1 MTGIRWRVVVLAAAL
16 GATVA
21 LWVPLRRSLAFGTN
35 ELELLAVSRQI
46 GAGEWGKLLAPQD
59 VHVFPLYRL
68 ARVYGDWRF
77 PLYDPWTYGAA
88 MAAHLASVLLLYALS
103 RQWFETAVAA
113 VAVACV
119 FGWHASGGEALFI
132 KTYYTFVWSLPL
144 ILGALY
150 ALSRGGA
157 AGAGFLL
164 LAAVGLH
171 SMAAALSIPGVL
183 AGYYLLGRDRRRD
196 RAAWLACGIPFL
208 AAVGLWATLAGRGTT
223 LGPGLPSLFGG
234 ARETLRLFSYLV
246 WLRDP
251 DKWMVAAVVAGL
263 ALVVAALRGR
273 AGARWVVTAVLLV
286 AVPVGVGVAIRK
298 KARQPRYRYPAGV
311 ALAVAA
317 GGAVDA
323 VSRRWKGA
331 AVVLLLAAAPVYYWQ
346 QRRYRDSLSPGDFA
360 TTEFLEGWNTALE
373 RAVTRAAPEGLRL
386 PAVQL
391 KPWFSG
397 AEFVAVAHPGGDARI
412 RVLAAPE
419 TRLEDCLKFWE
430 AVRETPVAAGRQ
442 LLLVRG
448 GERRNAPGMVV
459 CRPEAE
465 TR

>member
-1 MTGIRWRVVVLAAAL
+1 MTGTQSRAAVLAVAMAAS
-16 GATVA
+16 AA
-21 LWVPLRRSLAFGTN
+21 MWVPLGRNLAFGTD
-35 ELELLAVSRQI
+35 ELELLAVSRRI

-68 ARVYGDWRF
+68 ARVYFDWRF
-77 PLYDPWTYGAA
+77 PLYDPWTFGAA
-88 MAAHLASVLLLYALS
+88 VAAHLASALLLYALS
-103 RQWFETAVAA
+103 RQWFETAAAA
-113 VAVACV
+113 VAAAGV
-119 FGWHASGGEALFI
+119 FGWHASGGEVLFI

-144 ILGALY
+144 TLGALY
-150 ALSRGGA
+150 ALTRGR
-157 AGAGFLL
+157 AGWAGVLL
-164 LAAVGLH
+164 LGAVGLH

-183 AGYYLLGRDRRRD
+183 AGYYLLGRDRSRD

-208 AAVGLWATLAGRGTT
+208 TAVALWAALAGRGTT
-223 LGPGLPSLFGG
+223 VAPGLPSLWVG

-251 DKWMVAAVVAGL
+251 DKWMVAAALTGL
-263 ALVVAALRGR
+263 ALVMTALWGR
-273 AGARWVVTAVLLV
+273 VGARWVLTAILLV

-346 QRRYRDSLSPGDFA
+346 QRRHRDSLSPGDFA
-360 TTEFLEGWNTALE
+360 TTEFLEGWNRALE
-373 RAVTRAAPEGLRL
+373 GAVAGAEGLRL

-412 RVLAAPE
+412 RVLAAQE
-419 TRLEDCLKFWE
+419 TRSEDCLKFWQ
-430 AVRETPVAAGRQ
+430 AVKETPVAAGKQ

-448 GERRNAPGMVV
+448 GERRNALGVVV

-465 TR
+465 TP